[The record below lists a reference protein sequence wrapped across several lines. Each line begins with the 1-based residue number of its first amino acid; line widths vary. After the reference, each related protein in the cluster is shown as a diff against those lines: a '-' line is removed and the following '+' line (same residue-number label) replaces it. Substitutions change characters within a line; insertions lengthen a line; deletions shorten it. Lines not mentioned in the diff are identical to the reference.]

1 MTKRKQRKRAVAAN
15 VIGPALRRHRQ
26 QAGLTQKELA
36 ARCHELGLKLPRGTL
51 AKIEARVRFVKAC
64 ELFIIARILRVTLE
78 SFYPPEFGDGVAGKR
93 GKRG

>member
-64 ELFIIARILRVTLE
+64 ELFIIAKILRICLE
-78 SFYPPEFGDGVAGKR
+78 DFYPPDFGNNEVRDKNR
-93 GKRG
+93 RR